1 MIEQDTIKLLREC
14 DAGIKMGVASIDD
27 VLDNVSS
34 DTFKKTL
41 TECKREHNVL
51 KHEIQGLLD
60 RYQDEGKNPNPIAK
74 GMSWMKTNLKLGMDE
89 SDATIADLMTDGCNM
104 GVKSLNK
111 YRNQYKAADEV
122 TKDITKR
129 LINLEEKL
137 TTDLRGYL

>member
-14 DAGIKMGVASIDD
+14 DAGIKMGVSSIDD
-27 VLDNVSS
+27 VLDNV
-34 DTFKKTL
+34 TNNNFKQVL

-60 RYQDEGKNPNPIAK
+60 RYHDDGKNPNPIAK
-74 GMSWMKTNLKLGMDE
+74 SMSWMKTNLKLGMDE

-111 YRNQYKAADEV
+111 YLNQYKAADEV

-129 LINLEEKL
+129 LINLEQQL
-137 TTDLRGYL
+137 TVDLRQYL